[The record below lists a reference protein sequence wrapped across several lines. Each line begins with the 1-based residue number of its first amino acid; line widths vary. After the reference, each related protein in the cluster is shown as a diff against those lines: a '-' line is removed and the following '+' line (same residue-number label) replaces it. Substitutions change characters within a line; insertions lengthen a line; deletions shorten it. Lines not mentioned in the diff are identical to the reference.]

1 MSLINLWILYVTFVD
16 IIMLRQAQF
25 PIILVKACQEQENIS
40 KHLLQSKWFY
50 LKVATRT
57 AHIVLWWTKPSSCRN
72 SL

>member
-50 LKVATRT
+50 LKGGNKNRT
-57 AHIVLWWTKPSSCRN
+57 YSVVVDKTVKL
-72 SL
+72 